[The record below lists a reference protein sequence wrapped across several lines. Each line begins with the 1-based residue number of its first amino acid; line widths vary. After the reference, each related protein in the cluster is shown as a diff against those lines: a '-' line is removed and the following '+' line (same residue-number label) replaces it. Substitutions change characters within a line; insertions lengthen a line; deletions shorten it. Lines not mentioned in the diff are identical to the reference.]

1 MRFISFLVLL
11 EGLRYL
17 GEGDLFDFPLGEGV
31 TIGGQAKGFLPLG
44 EGDLTGEELFLP
56 LGEGDLTGEEL
67 FLPLG
72 EGDLTGDFLGD
83 LNSSS
88 TNMSKSILIDEIL
101 FV

>member
-1 MRFISFLVLL
+1 MGPPNMRFISFLVLL

-44 EGDLTGEELFLP
+44 EGDLA
-56 LGEGDLTGEEL
+56 GEEL